1 VTNILVEVDGD
12 EAHSESY
19 VTVALGFAHHDGD
32 TIDTVARAR
41 YFDTWSRRD
50 GRWAIDHRR
59 LVIDMSSQSAVSQP
73 PG

>member
-1 VTNILVEVDGD
+1 MTNILVEVDGD